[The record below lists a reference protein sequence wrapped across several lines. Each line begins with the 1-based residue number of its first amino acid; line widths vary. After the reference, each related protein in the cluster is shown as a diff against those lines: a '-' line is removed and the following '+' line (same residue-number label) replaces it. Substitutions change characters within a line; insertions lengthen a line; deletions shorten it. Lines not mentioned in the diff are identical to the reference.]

1 MIQFIVTELSSSLM
15 NYKNAIT
22 MTTLSVI
29 AVFAIISFVG
39 FDHIADAI
47 VMSVQP
53 EKFVFVEKVSTTA
66 QFTFRDGSETSA
78 FQQFTQ
84 TGGFG
89 ITIVDAT
96 GRTKNYS
103 NDHAGRTKPAFTLEK
118 IAGGTPYLY
127 EAADEAQ
134 KNILNSGMEFP
145 YKSFDVN
152 VYVAAGGDVLR
163 SFEYQDCKITN
174 YVMATRSDNEEG
186 YTGKGFALVDQF
198 TFECDGYQPH
208 NPAMDKMKVVEH
220 AKTIGSSDLR
230 STDKWGPGF
239 TQKTP

>member
-1 MIQFIVTELSSSLM
+1 M

-29 AVFAIISFVG
+29 AVFAIVSFIG
-39 FDHIADAI
+39 FDQVADAI
-47 VMSVQP
+47 VVSFQP
-53 EKFVFVEKVSTTA
+53 SKMVFVENIATTA
-66 QFTFRDGSETSA
+66 EFNFRDGSETSA

-89 ITIVDAT
+89 ITTQDATARGKTQSGADHT
-96 GRTKNYS
+96 GRTKPS
-103 NDHAGRTKPAFTLEK
+103 FTLEK

-134 KNILNSGMEFP
+134 KHILNSGMEFP
-145 YKSFDVN
+145 YKFFDVT
-152 VYVAAGGDVLR
+152 VYVATGGDVLR
-163 SFEYQDCKITN
+163 SFEYHACKITN

-198 TFECDGYQPH
+198 TFECDGYLPL
-208 NPAMDKMKVVEH
+208 NPAMDKLKVVEH
-220 AKTIGSSDLR
+220 AKTISSSDLR
-230 STDKWGPGF
+230 STDKWEHGF
-239 TQKTP
+239 SVKP

>member
-1 MIQFIVTELSSSLM
+1 M
-15 NYKNAIT
+15 NYKNAIA

-29 AVFAIISFVG
+29 AVFAIVSFVG
-39 FDHIADAI
+39 FDQVADAI
-47 VMSVQP
+47 VISIQP
-53 EKFVFVEKVSTTA
+53 SKMVFVENTATTA
-66 QFTFRDGSETSA
+66 EFHFRDGSETTA

-96 GRTKNYS
+96 GRTKNSS
-103 NDHAGRTKPAFTLEK
+103 NDHAGRTKPSFTLEK

-134 KNILNSGMEFP
+134 KYILNAGLEFP
-145 YKSFDVN
+145 YRFFDVT

-163 SFEYQDCKITN
+163 SFEYHNCRVTN

-186 YTGKGFALVDQF
+186 YTGKGFALVDQY
-198 TFECDGYQPH
+198 TFECDGYEPH
-208 NPAMDKMKVVEH
+208 NPAMDKLKVVEH
-220 AKTIGSSDLR
+220 AKTISSSDLR
-230 STDKWGPGF
+230 STDKWAPGF
-239 TQKTP
+239 MTSP

>member
-1 MIQFIVTELSSSLM
+1 M

-29 AVFAIISFVG
+29 AVFAIVSFVG
-39 FDHIADAI
+39 FDQVADAI
-47 VMSVQP
+47 VISIQP
-53 EKFVFVEKVSTTA
+53 SKMVFVENISTVA
-66 QFTFRDGSETSA
+66 EFNFRDGSETSA

-89 ITIVDAT
+89 TTTVDAT
-96 GRTKNYS
+96 GRAKNDAA
-103 NDHAGRTKPAFTLEK
+103 DHTGRTKPSFTLEK

-127 EAADEAQ
+127 KAADEAQ
-134 KNILNSGMEFP
+134 KYINNAGMEFP
-145 YKSFDVN
+145 YKFFDVTI
-152 VYVAAGGDVLR
+152 YVAAGGDVLR
-163 SFEYQDCKITN
+163 SFEYHKCKVTN

-186 YTGKGFALVDQF
+186 YTGKGFALVDQYA
-198 TFECDGYQPH
+198 FECDGYEPL
-208 NPAMDKMKVVEH
+208 NPAMDKLDVVEH

-239 TQKTP
+239 TQTTP